1 MLVVMTS
8 ASETAAPGTRR
19 RRRHDLWQ
27 LVALVLSVAASLLLL
42 VLPVYESSTTS
53 SSGAEVSG
61 TSTLLETQ
69 GPAVLV
75 TLAVPILLTGVPLLV
90 QGRARGAVSLVC
102 TLLLG
107 IGALLALLSIGVFYL
122 PALVCSIAATT
133 ASLRPSASAPS
144 GPAPSGPAQSGPA
157 QSGSR

>member
-1 MLVVMTS
+1 MLGVMTS
-8 ASETAAPGTRR
+8 ASGTAAAGTRR

-53 SSGAEVSG
+53 SSGAEMSG

-69 GPAVLV
+69 GPGVMV
-75 TLAVPILLTGVPLLV
+75 TLAVPILLTAVPLLL

-107 IGALLALLSIGVFYL
+107 IGTLLALLSIGVFYL

-133 ASLRPSASAPS
+133 AAFRPPASAQP
-144 GPAPSGPAQSGPA
+144 GPAQP
-157 QSGSR
+157 GSR

>member
-1 MLVVMTS
+1 MTS
-8 ASETAAPGTRR
+8 ASGTAAAGTRR

-27 LVALVLSVAASLLLL
+27 LVALVLSVAGSLLLL

-53 SSGAEVSG
+53 SSGAEVRG

-69 GPAVLV
+69 GPGVMV
-75 TLAVPILLTGVPLLV
+75 TLAVPILLTAVPLLL

-107 IGALLALLSIGVFYL
+107 IGTLLALLSIGVFYQ

-133 ASLRPSASAPS
+133 AAFRPPASAQP
-144 GPAPSGPAQSGPA
+144 GPA